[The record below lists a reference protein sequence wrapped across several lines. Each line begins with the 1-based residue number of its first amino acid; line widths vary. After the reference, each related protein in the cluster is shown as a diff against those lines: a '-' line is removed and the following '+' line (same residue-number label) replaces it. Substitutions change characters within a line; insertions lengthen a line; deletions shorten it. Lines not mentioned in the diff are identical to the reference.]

1 MKEWRFKLNERTLLH
16 DILEWREFGITF
28 GREKKTSLIKSYT
41 SQFTFIKEDAE
52 WLKNI
57 VYSQG
62 CNAIVMVKIYS
73 LDAFGNSILEYEGQL
88 NLSTFVDNGSTV
100 SSGVYE
106 GGFFNLLDN
115 NWETEIEIK
124 HDTDGTDLNAG
135 VLTVGEGGEEVE
147 LPFNWR
153 DIVVVGGTS
162 VTYPTGLNTFED
174 IKFTGGEYLYTEE
187 LGLNDNAEYQVTY
200 GHGVDNYLAIK
211 KKGQGNDL
219 LKFFTEAGQ
228 MAVINNAEQVTEK
241 QCFINSPDKINGGYI
256 ELEGRNACTFIF
268 SDILT
273 NLDIEGGFLNSI
285 YRCHLMFKIKA
296 FIYNE
301 VLGDEMWRPSQNLLS
316 GTALVMEMEG
326 YYPVR
331 LKSYRDNSGNL
342 NYKAIIENVHLS
354 KDIDEPYTR
363 VRNSVLYYPNTF
375 ENYFFLDGYLN
386 QYKETGYKVGITLSD
401 IVVYFHG
408 NSSRRCGDG
417 VQVTIKPN
425 SNFKILYKNP
435 NFKLNVNRTVYGMRP
450 SEVIHKI
457 LTKINNYKYTL
468 NINLDE
474 LKSKI
479 ENETDVSLMLCSGM
493 GLRGSKYRAWEN
505 GASIVL
511 KTSMAKLT
519 DFLYKTFALKMIATY
534 REGVYNISF
543 TKVENTFKDV
553 QMANLDN
560 VKIPK
565 ITPYEKVLYTDVE
578 VGWANDEA
586 IFGQYEFNTKNVFK
600 SGNDNLKNNVLS
612 LISEYKGGCM
622 DVETYIHANYNNY
635 QDSKQ
640 GDNQIF
646 VLSVYQGSVLRTTI
660 NTPTIVKAINTRLT
674 PKRILREHN
683 RELASFFYYNPVLK
697 FHLSER
703 NADFTRNNSEYENT
717 DFICTNPIFIPF
729 VFEVESPATH
739 KLLKQIY
746 ANPYGYLSFEVDGVK
761 YKGYLAEEV
770 DAVKVN
776 VMKEKQNTFK
786 LLKKV

>member
-28 GREKKTSLIKSYT
+28 GREEKTSLIKSYT

-88 NLSTFVDNGSTV
+88 NLSTFVDNGHTV

-124 HDTDGTDLNAG
+124 HDTDGTDLNQDAG
-135 VLTVGEGGEEVE
+135 VFTVGEGGEEVE
-147 LPFNWR
+147 LPFNWQ
-153 DIVVVGGTS
+153 DIVGGIS
-162 VTYPTGLNTFED
+162 VIYPTGLNTFED
-174 IKFTGGEYLYTEE
+174 IKFTGGEYLYNEE
-187 LGLNDNAEYQVTY
+187 LGLNDNAEYQVTC
-200 GHGVDNYLAIK
+200 GNGVDNYLAIK

-228 MAVINNAEQVTEK
+228 MAVIGNAEQVTEQ
-241 QCFINSPDKINGGYI
+241 QCFINSPNKHNGGYI
-256 ELEGRNACTFIF
+256 ELKGRNACTFIF
-268 SDILT
+268 SDIVTASNIVGCYL
-273 NLDIEGGFLNSI
+273 I
-285 YRCHLMFKIKA
+285 FKIKA

-331 LKSYRDNSGNL
+331 WELYKDNLGYLK
-342 NYKAIIENVHLS
+342 YKAIIENVHLS
-354 KDIDEPYTR
+354 KDIDDEPYTI
-363 VRNSVLYYPNTF
+363 VRNSAKYYPNSF

-386 QYKETGYKVGITLSD
+386 QYKETGYKVGLTLSD
-401 IVVYFHG
+401 INVYFY
-408 NSSRRCGDG
+408 GDDFTYQG
-417 VQVTIKPN
+417 KYADGTQITIKPN

-479 ENETDVSLMLCSGM
+479 ENEADVSLMLCSGQ

-505 GASIVL
+505 GASIAL

-565 ITPYEKVLYTDVE
+565 ITPYGKVLYTDVE

-674 PKRILREHN
+674 PKRILRDHN
-683 RELASFFYYNPVLK
+683 KELASFFYYNPVLK

-761 YKGYLAEEV
+761 YMGYLAEEV